1 MVRRGE
7 IFYIMS
13 GTQSTGCEQKA
24 DRPAIIVSNNKC
36 NIFSKFVEVV
46 YLTKQP
52 KTDLPTHVT
61 INSSGR
67 TSTALCEQ
75 VHSVSIDRV
84 GDYVG
89 ICTDYEIYMIDIAL
103 AVSLGLDFE
112 KQTDNIDKTVKALP
126 PPSEKLPDEI
136 LIKISAER
144 DLYKNLY
151 ENLLGRLIK

>member
-1 MVRRGE
+1 M
-7 IFYIMS
+7 
-13 GTQSTGCEQKA
+13 
-24 DRPAIIVSNNKC
+24 
-36 NIFSKFVEVV
+36 
-46 YLTKQP
+46 
-52 KTDLPTHVT
+52 
-61 INSSGR
+61 
-67 TSTALCEQ
+67 
-75 VHSVSIDRV
+75 SIDRV

-112 KQTDNIDKTVKALP
+112 KQADNIDETVKSFT
-126 PPSEKLPDEI
+126 PPSERLPDEI